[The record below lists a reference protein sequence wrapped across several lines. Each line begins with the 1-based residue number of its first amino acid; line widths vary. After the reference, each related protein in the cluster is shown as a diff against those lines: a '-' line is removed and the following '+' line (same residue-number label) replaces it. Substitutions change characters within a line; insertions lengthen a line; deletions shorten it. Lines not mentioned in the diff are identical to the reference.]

1 MVLDLFP
8 ARVQFTDKDGRLTPA
23 AVRALNLLFSRVG
36 GTLGDSGNDTY
47 ASGPSASD
55 YADVM
60 ALAESQ
66 ALAETFL
73 QPVLADELAPTC
85 YQPIVQAELAP
96 MDSQPEAASAV
107 SEMVFAPT
115 PDRAMSAV
123 EAVTP
128 GASPATVT
136 ADRDGYLVVAGGTV
150 SVLEYVRAGSAT
162 DTGVVAGLFPIL
174 VGDAMTITYSS
185 VPTVT
190 FIPR

>member
-47 ASGPSASD
+47 ASSGPSASD

-73 QPVLADELAPTC
+73 QPVLADELAP
-85 YQPIVQAELAP
+85 

-123 EAVTP
+123 ESVTP

-136 ADRDGYLVVAGGTV
+136 ADRDGYLVIAGGTV

-174 VGDAMTITYSS
+174 VGDAMKITYSS
-185 VPTVT
+185 APTVT